1 MLDNSAFEVA
11 GYNPL
16 AAGAPAPGGDDGCA
30 GDSTAATALAG
41 CAACQKAIG
50 DCAFHYA
57 RTGALSPSLAVSI
70 CDSMQRLARIAWT
83 ARAANSSSYL
93 AYVWLG
99 PARSAFSP
107 EDESARLAER
117 IW

>member
-11 GYNPL
+11 GYDPL
-16 AAGAPAPGGDDGCA
+16 GAGLPMPSGDGRYS
-30 GDSTAATALAG
+30 GEYAATPALAG

-50 DCAFHYA
+50 ACAFHYA
-57 RTGALSPSLAVSI
+57 RSGALSPSLALSI

-83 ARAANSSSYL
+83 ARAANSSRYL

-99 PARSAFSP
+99 PARPAIDH
-107 EDESARLAER
+107 ETEATGLAER
-117 IW
+117 IR